1 MHQTIVSLVATPLE
15 QSLHSLRRRDPARN
29 NIEPLL
35 QTLQPYQTSKRTSV
49 VAHTELESW
58 TATHGGG
65 LLASIRNTFQS
76 LVLWS
81 AAPEINLTPPSFT
94 HRQLL
99 LAVKLHGAKRVLD
112 AIVDEVVLQTENGSA
127 DLALDIGAS
136 LISAPTTAAAGEGRL
151 SLREVLALEIEV
163 LRKEGMGV
171 GSEHERA
178 ETVVRLSRRVEEALA
193 YMVGQQQQAV
203 DELMDDLDVAA
214 AAAEAGDNGGA
225 LGLEGG
231 ADLGLGD
238 GVPQGGTEDFDA
250 MLGVGNGSEGLGIFD
265 LDGDDSGLFGE

>member
-1 MHQTIVSLVATPLE
+1 MHQTIVSLIATPLE

-29 NIEPLL
+29 DIEPLL
-35 QTLQPYQTSKRTSV
+35 QALQPYRTSKRTAV
-49 VAHTELESW
+49 VTYTELESW

-99 LAVKLHGAKRVLD
+99 VAVKLLGAKRVLD
-112 AIVDEVVLQTENGSA
+112 AIVDEVVLQTENGGA

-136 LISAPTTAAAGEGRL
+136 LISAPRTTAAGEGSL
-151 SLREVLALEIEV
+151 SLREVLALDIEV

-193 YMVGQQQQAV
+193 YMVGQQQKAV
-203 DELMDDLDVAA
+203 DELMEDLDVAA
-214 AAAEAGDNGGA
+214 AAAGAGDGGVA
-225 LGLEGG
+225 LGLEDG

-238 GVPQGGTEDFDA
+238 GAPQGGIEDFDV

-265 LDGDDSGLFGE
+265 LDGDDEGLFGE

>member
-1 MHQTIVSLVATPLE
+1 MHQTIVSLIATPLE
-15 QSLHSLRRRDPARN
+15 QSLHSLRRREPARN

-49 VAHTELESW
+49 VTHTELESW

-99 LAVKLHGAKRVLD
+99 VAVKLLGAKRVLD

-214 AAAEAGDNGGA
+214 AAAGAGDNGVA

-265 LDGDDSGLFGE
+265 LDGDDSGLFGD